1 MTDLDLRL
9 VDEWSAAIADI
20 PQAKVHDQDVNPRA
34 SESKR
39 SYWAIVSEQFGGGHG
54 VERSG
59 EPEMK
64 PHPYRVGA
72 PSRTIRADQERD
84 RNRQSKPDVREDAAI
99 RAYRRAPQAA
109 LDR

>member
-1 MTDLDLRL
+1 
-9 VDEWSAAIADI
+9 
-20 PQAKVHDQDVNPRA
+20 
-34 SESKR
+34 
-39 SYWAIVSEQFGGGHG
+39 
-54 VERSG
+54 
-59 EPEMK
+59 MK

-109 LDR
+109 LDRWATDGGPAPSADSDSGRDSARK